1 MKLLQSLLVGC
12 LADLSPFKDDILYEI
27 KWAGEEADLN
37 VPGVNYNQ
45 EDFVIGSKIISAIG
59 CRNRILI

>member
-1 MKLLQSLLVGC
+1 MKLLQSLLIGC

-45 EDFVIGSKIISAIG
+45 EDFVIGSKIIY
-59 CRNRILI
+59 